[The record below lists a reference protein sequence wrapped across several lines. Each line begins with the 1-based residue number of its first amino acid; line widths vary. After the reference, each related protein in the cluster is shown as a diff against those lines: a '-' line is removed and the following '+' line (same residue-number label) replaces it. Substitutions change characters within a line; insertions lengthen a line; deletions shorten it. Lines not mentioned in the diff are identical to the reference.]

1 MKDNTAIEQAIA
13 FETGRRG
20 RNLSYK
26 ELGRLMLRLL
36 PFARFYVLNPPPEK
50 YRAQRGKK

>member
-1 MKDNTAIEQAIA
+1 MKNQDAIEQAIA

-26 ELGRLMLRLL
+26 ELGRLMLRIL
-36 PFARFYVLNPPPEK
+36 PFTRFYLLNPPPEK